1 MWPEVVHTYLG
12 QVDAVAPGLVEGF
25 YLVGSLAL
33 DDYRPGTSDV
43 DFVAVT
49 GRPLAPSE
57 IDAVGRRPPS
67 LDGVYATW
75 EELATDAGR
84 DPVAWHTLKRY
95 GIRVRGPEPAE
106 LTIATDRSTLDS
118 WCRANLDGYWRRWR
132 RAAGRP
138 LSRKWL
144 ACLGTGG
151 PAWAVL
157 GVSRLHYTI
166 ATGDITSKSGGGRY
180 ALSVFP
186 SRWHPIV
193 TDCLATRQGGASSL
207 PRLVR
212 HRETLA
218 FLDMALL
225 SY

>member
-1 MWPEVVHTYLG
+1 MWPDVVDAYLG
-12 QVDAVAPGLVEGF
+12 RVDAAAPGLVEGF

-33 DDYRPGTSDV
+33 GDYRPGTSDV

-49 GRPLAPSE
+49 RRSSVPEVAGRWRL
-57 IDAVGRRPPS
+57 
-67 LDGVYATW
+67 LDGVYTTW
-75 EELATDAGR
+75 EELATDAAR
-84 DPVAWHTLKRY
+84 DPVAWHTLKRC
-95 GIRVRGPEPAE
+95 GVRVRGPEPPE

-132 RAAGRP
+132 RDAGRP
-138 LSRKWL
+138 LSRRWL
-144 ACLGTGG
+144 AGLGTWGQ
-151 PAWAVL
+151 AWAVL